1 MIGNSIKIFDEL
13 ESTNDFV
20 KMNVSNLEHGTIIV
34 AKSQTLGRGR
44 RDNIWV
50 SKVGNLYFSIILK
63 DDVDRQSIFKYIV
76 VSSLAI
82 VRSLKVFNIAVSI
95 KYPNDCLVAGKK
107 ISGILIESL
116 GSTKLD
122 YMIIGIGININQIK
136 FDELSDKA
144 TSIKLLTKMDIN
156 IENVLD
162 EFVRNY
168 NEILNMD
175 FNEVFNM
182 YLSYSMVINKKI
194 IYHGEEYIISNI
206 EKDGTIIIK
215 NEVSEHRVSYNEIS
229 LKEFY

>member
-34 AKSQTLGRGR
+34 AKSQILGRGR
-44 RDNIWV
+44 RDNVWV

-76 VSSLAI
+76 VSSLSI
-82 VRSLKVFNIAVSI
+82 VRSLKVFDIEASI

-122 YMIIGIGININQIK
+122 YMIIGIGINVNQIK
-136 FDELSDKA
+136 FDELSKKA
-144 TSIKLLTKMDIN
+144 TSIKLLTKTDIN

-194 IYHGEEYIISNI
+194 SYHDEEYIISNI

-215 NEVSEHRVSYNEIS
+215 NEVSEHRVAYNEIS

>member
-34 AKSQTLGRGR
+34 AKSQVLGRGR
-44 RDNIWV
+44 RDNVWV

-82 VRSLKVFNIAVSI
+82 VRSLKVFDIEASI

-122 YMIIGIGININQIK
+122 YLIIGIGINVNQIK
-136 FDELSDKA
+136 FDELSNKA
-144 TSIKLLTKMDIN
+144 TSIKSLIKTDIN

-162 EFVRNY
+162 EFIRNY

-182 YLSYSMVINKKI
+182 YLSCSTVINKKI
-194 IYHGEEYIISNI
+194 AYHDEEYIISNI

-215 NEVSEHRVSYNEIS
+215 NEVSERRVAYNEIS